1 MACHGGGPAD
11 WEDHA
16 LAGDILPLAGP
27 GLESSGLFVMD
38 NDREPAETPLPG
50 GAVVPS
56 CNPAPAPS
64 LYRRGEGAFPDFKW
78 RAGQVH
84 GEVSTLG
91 FVCLWSPVAFLAAVP
106 GEAAQT

>member
-1 MACHGGGPAD
+1 MACHGGGRAD

-16 LAGDILPLAGP
+16 RAGDTLPLAGP

-38 NDREPAETPLPG
+38 NDRERAEPPPPG

-56 CNPAPAPS
+56 CNPGHAHS

-78 RAGQVH
+78 QAP
-84 GEVSTLG
+84 GEVSAPG
-91 FVCLWSPVAFLAAVP
+91 FVCLWSPVAFLAGVP